1 MQFDQAL
8 HLFNQSSNWS
18 YEYVIYTF
26 LSSTLVTF
34 MFLSILGYNM
44 ASERSSYDNESNR
57 INNNI
62 IEIQSSAETLSS
74 YPSTSQYEQGKS
86 VLI

>member
-1 MQFDQAL
+1 
-8 HLFNQSSNWS
+8 
-18 YEYVIYTF
+18 
-26 LSSTLVTF
+26 

-57 INNNI
+57 INSNI